1 MNNLWDYKCINAPNK
16 GKINKWAY
24 FLSYNITAMQKQG
37 AWQEVVLVL
46 SICGFWGNLET
57 GYTFDLDNKHDVNQ

>member
-1 MNNLWDYKCINAPNK
+1 
-16 GKINKWAY
+16 
-24 FLSYNITAMQKQG
+24 MQKQG